1 MSMKTAAFMIS
12 PTSPAVA
19 KLPRRVRVMI
29 REQMFHPAKPAP
41 MPESRTDHD
50 VDFVVRDA
58 LAYSDPFH
66 DGHQLNCNTVDPDFD
81 LDGSQEFA
89 DSTEDDNLH
98 GLTIVEP
105 GYGNI
110 RRWLRGRDIL

>member
-1 MSMKTAAFMIS
+1 MSMKTAAFVIS
-12 PTSPAVA
+12 PTSPVVA

-29 REQMFHPAKPAP
+29 REQMFHPSKPKALP
-41 MPESRTDHD
+41 QPKTNEDLDQVITGWDGID
-50 VDFVVRDA
+50 DPYDDA
-58 LAYSDPFH
+58 HALT
-66 DGHQLNCNTVDPDFD
+66 CNTLDQDFD

-89 DSTEDDNLH
+89 DHDDPYE

-105 GYGNI
+105 GFGNI

>member
-1 MSMKTAAFMIS
+1 MPMKTAAFMIS
-12 PTSPAVA
+12 PTSPVVA
-19 KLPRRVRVMI
+19 KLPRKVRVMI
-29 REQMFHPAKPAP
+29 RQQMFHPPKPAP

-58 LAYSDPFH
+58 LAYSDPAG
-66 DGHQLNCNTVDPDFD
+66 DGHQLRANTVDPDFD

-89 DSTEDDNLH
+89 DHDDPYE

>member
-29 REQMFHPAKPAP
+29 REQMFHPAKPKSLLQPKTNEDLDQVITGWDGIDDPYDDA
-41 MPESRTDHD
+41 H
-50 VDFVVRDA
+50 A
-58 LAYSDPFH
+58 LA
-66 DGHQLNCNTVDPDFD
+66 CNTLDQDFD

-89 DSTEDDNLH
+89 DSTEEDNLH

-105 GYGNI
+105 GFGNI